1 MATNSLEFLLREVQH
16 RLGLHATLPPPSFAA
31 PPAALL
37 AAAAT
42 DAAAPAAL
50 AAPSAPAAL
59 AAPAAAALPLAAD
72 AAPPASPDG
81 SIVVNLGQRMSMAG
95 GPSPGPQTRRAAAA
109 AASTDTASAAF
120 ASAASA
126 PPLTAAKAPKPK
138 AVCETPDW
146 LSFAAHDV
154 GLASA
159 EKLPMLP
166 PVPPTPEV
174 QTTPMPDAAAG
185 AAAVAA
191 ASAPPS
197 TQPDTV
203 PRAEYGGAAAQ
214 AGADTTQPDT
224 VPRAEY
230 AAART
235 AEEPPPPPSA
245 AASVAS
251 ATRSRRATP
260 APSSI
265 LTVADVDEVLAS
277 EMGNARHQ
285 RRVSRKSFSRA
296 VSHPRSPASLAASS
310 GIAMDAKGALSGL
323 TSQGGG
329 ADARAAAPP
338 QLSVLDDAGAR
349 RATVT
354 SDGTVFG
361 ADGLTVRAYINENG
375 EVGDAALEYLG
386 AVAPPKDGGDNQGV
400 VLDKEDEVVGHV
412 DYGQGLLKDAQGSTV
427 AELRKGGELR
437 GHWGMT
443 CGTLEGFDFHK
454 MQTAA
459 AYIMLVDRALVA
471 GK

>member
-1 MATNSLEFLLREVQH
+1 MRRDWGECQVT
-16 RLGLHATLPPPSFAA
+16 
-31 PPAALL
+31 AALPYSSRL
-37 AAAAT
+37 RTVVASV
-42 DAAAPAAL
+42 DEPRV
-50 AAPSAPAAL
+50 SHSAAL
-59 AAPAAAALPLAAD
+59 AAPAAAALPLEAD

-109 AASTDTASAAF
+109 AASTDTASAAS

-174 QTTPMPDAAAG
+174 QTTPMPDATAG

-214 AGADTTQPDT
+214 AGADATQPDT

>member
-1 MATNSLEFLLREVQH
+1 VATNSLEFLLREVQQ

-42 DAAAPAAL
+42 DAAAPAVPAAPAAP
-50 AAPSAPAAL
+50 AAPSAPAAP
-59 AAPAAAALPLAAD
+59 AAPAD

-81 SIVVNLGQRMSMAG
+81 SIVANLGQRLSMAA

-109 AASTDTASAAF
+109 AAATASTDT

-126 PPLTAAKAPKPK
+126 PPLTASKAPKPK

-166 PVPPTPEV
+166 PVPPTPEA
-174 QTTPMPDAAAG
+174 QTTPMPDATAG
-185 AAAVAA
+185 AADAAA
-191 ASAPPS
+191 ASAPAS
-197 TQPDTV
+197 IQPDTV

-235 AEEPPPPPSA
+235 AEEVPPPPSA

-323 TSQGGG
+323 TSQGG

-400 VLDKEDEVVGHV
+400 ILDKEDEVVGHV

-459 AYIMLVDRALVA
+459 AYIMLVDRALVT